1 VNLET
6 KIKMLNNVAVMKKR
20 NPMAGMSSYFT
31 SREEFKESEALPV
44 SIIMQKAD
52 SSQGLLYPELP
63 SLYLK
68 FDPHQ
73 DGISGQILVSKD

>member
-1 VNLET
+1 
-6 KIKMLNNVAVMKKR
+6 MLNHIAVMKKS

-31 SREEFKESEALPV
+31 SREESKESEALPV
-44 SIIMQKAD
+44 SIIMQKPD
-52 SSQGLLYPELP
+52 RSQGLLYPELP

-68 FDPHQ
+68 FEPHQ